1 MMTFT
6 QRMRGAALLDARA
19 YEDVEA
25 ETTATRQAVA
35 VVLLASIADGIGLS
49 AVGALNVQ
57 VIATGTLVATAS
69 WIAWAILTYLI
80 GTQLL
85 PEPGTRADV
94 GQLLRTLG
102 FASTPGLL
110 RVFARIP
117 VLGLAIYVFATC
129 WMLIAMIVAVR
140 QALDYKSTARAIGVC
155 VAGWALSL
163 AVMVAMGM
171 FFAPRVS

>member
-1 MMTFT
+1 MTFA
-6 QRMRGAALLDARA
+6 QRMRGAALLDARV
-19 YEDVEA
+19 YEEVEA
-25 ETTATRQAVA
+25 DRAGTRQATA
-35 VVLLASIADGIGLS
+35 VVLLASIADGIGLL
-49 AVGALNVQ
+49 AAGPLNVHALA
-57 VIATGTLVATAS
+57 IGIFAATAG

-80 GTQLL
+80 GTQWL

-117 VLGLAIYVFATC
+117 VLGLTIYVLATC

-140 QALDYKSTARAIGVC
+140 QALDYKSTVRAVAVC
-155 VAGWALSL
+155 LVGWTLAL
-163 AVMVAMGM
+163 AVMAAMGM
-171 FFAPRVS
+171 FFAPPVS

>member
-1 MMTFT
+1 MMTFA
-6 QRMRGAALLDARA
+6 QRMRGAALLDARV
-19 YEDVEA
+19 YEEVEA
-25 ETTATRQAVA
+25 NSAGTRQATA
-35 VVLLASIADGIGLS
+35 VVLLASIADGIGLL
-49 AVGALNVQ
+49 APGALNVQ
-57 VIATGTLVATAS
+57 ALAIGILAATAG

-110 RVFARIP
+110 RVLARIP
-117 VLGLAIYVFATC
+117 VLGLTIYVFATC

-155 VAGWALSL
+155 LVGWMLSL
-163 AVMVAMGM
+163 GMMAAMGM
-171 FFAPRVS
+171 LFAPRVS